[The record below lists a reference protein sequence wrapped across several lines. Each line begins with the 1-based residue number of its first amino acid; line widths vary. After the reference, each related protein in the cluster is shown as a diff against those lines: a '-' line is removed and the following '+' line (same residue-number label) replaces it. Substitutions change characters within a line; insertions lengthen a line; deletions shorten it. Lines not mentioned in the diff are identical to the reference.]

1 MNKKLKYFIIIISIL
16 ILFEVIFRIFNIS
29 SMPYE
34 KYNSSDLEEKYPDYN
49 TQGFRTDLIFDIN
62 RKNVCVIGNSMTYGW
77 CIKEEDN
84 WVSKINKDIKV
95 NKTYKFHN
103 LALPTWTFNDE
114 IQLFKY
120 ISNNINFR
128 CDHYIF
134 MFTINEF
141 RDEFSKF
148 SEILVEPS
156 FEENYKYNS
165 ILKFILKNSKLVRYF
180 YFKGLAISATVY
192 FYIEID
198 KIFESKKYKTIL
210 YEFNEYKDEITFI
223 QIPLIP
229 GEKDYEKKYSTE
241 LYKYFN
247 YSNYNYYNLYNL
259 NSNISNFDYRCS
271 KTDIHYN
278 EIGHEMIKQEVI
290 NIIYNY
296 KPYIFYKKNGSI

>member
-1 MNKKLKYFIIIISIL
+1 MNKKLKYVIIIISIL
-16 ILFEVIFRIFNIS
+16 IIFEVIFRIFNIS

-34 KYNSSDLEEKYPDYN
+34 KYNSSVLKEKYPDYN
-49 TQGFRTDLIFDIN
+49 TQGFRADLIFDVN
-62 RKNVCVIGNSMTYGW
+62 KKNVCVIGNSMTYGW

-84 WVSKINKDIKV
+84 WVSRINHDIKV

-103 LALPTWTFNDE
+103 LAFPSWTFDE
-114 IQLFKY
+114 EIELLKY
-120 ISNNINFR
+120 IYKDTNFK
-128 CDHYIF
+128 CDYYII
-134 MFTINEF
+134 MFTVHDF
-141 RDEFSKF
+141 MDDFSQY
-148 SEILVEPS
+148 SDLLVEPS
-156 FEENYKYNS
+156 FEENYEYTKKT
-165 ILKFILKNSKLVRYF
+165 KFILKYSKLIRYF
-180 YFKGLAISATVY
+180 FFKSLSISDTLN
-192 FYIEID
+192 FYSDID

-210 YEFNEYKDEITFI
+210 YEFNEYKNEITFI

-278 EIGHEMIKQEVI
+278 EIGHEMIKEEVI
-290 NIIYNY
+290 KIIYNS
-296 KPYIFYKKNGSI
+296 KPYIFYKKDESI